1 MLTPKLEILPHAQR
15 RLWDELRQ
23 TPEEFVLY
31 GGTALALRL
40 GHRQSEDFDFF
51 SNVSFA
57 PNSLRK
63 RVQYVQGA
71 EVSQSE
77 ANTLTVIV
85 QRDGPVK
92 VSFFGGLNL
101 NRVQDPDVIAD
112 NEIQVASM
120 LDVAATK
127 LATIQQRAQARDYED
142 LAAIVAAGIS
152 LADALGAAAAAY
164 GKEFNGALSL
174 KALTYFGDGD
184 LPSLSPTTQTK
195 LRAVAGQVNWSQIP
209 LMQARIGV
217 TQRRGVPK

>member
-1 MLTPKLEILPHAQR
+1 MLIPKLEILQHPQR

-51 SNVSFA
+51 SNASFA
-57 PNSLRK
+57 PDSLRK
-63 RVQYVQGA
+63 RVQYMQGA

-101 NRVQDPDVIAD
+101 NRVQDPDLTQD
-112 NEIQVASM
+112 KEIQMASM
-120 LDVAATK
+120 PDVSATK
-127 LATIQQRAQARDYED
+127 L
-142 LAAIVAAGIS
+142 
-152 LADALGAAAAAY
+152 
-164 GKEFNGALSL
+164 
-174 KALTYFGDGD
+174 
-184 LPSLSPTTQTK
+184 SP
-195 LRAVAGQVNWSQIP
+195 I
-209 LMQARIGV
+209 
-217 TQRRGVPK
+217 

>member
-1 MLTPKLEILPHAQR
+1 MLTPKLEILPHPQR
-15 RLWDELRQ
+15 RLWGELRQ

-57 PNSLRK
+57 PDCLRK
-63 RVQYVQGA
+63 RVQYMQGS

-77 ANTLTVIV
+77 SNTLTVIV

-101 NRVQDPDVIAD
+101 NRVQDPDVAPD

-142 LAAIVAAGIS
+142 LAAIVGAGIS
-152 LADALGAAAAAY
+152 LAEALGAAAAAY

-184 LPSLSPTTQTK
+184 LPNLSPTTQTT
-195 LRAVAGQVNWSQIP
+195 LRALAGQVSLKQIP

-217 TQRRGVPK
+217 TQRREVPK